1 MAHFRAPILVMSLV
15 GLAAGGSAQARRATS
30 PLDLEQARNF
40 DLARHVAAR
49 TMPRGDRERED
60 AKALQ
65 PRFAESP
72 LGPRWSYQ
80 VAEDGPSLEFSALG
94 AGRNDGPRLVQVGV
108 DWQF

>member
-1 MAHFRAPILVMSLV
+1 MARFVAPILAMSLV
-15 GLAAGGSAQARRATS
+15 GLAAGEPAQARRAAS
-30 PLDLEQARNF
+30 PLDLEQERNF

-49 TMPRGDRERED
+49 TMPRGDRERAGTE
-60 AKALQ
+60 ASQ
-65 PRFAESP
+65 PQFAESP

-94 AGRNDGPRLVQVGV
+94 AGRKNGPRLLQVGV